1 MKTFKVESY
10 SNIESSDLTALLKQ
24 AICDHYDG
32 MPVMRGLAF
41 EEDSENRFWGETSS
55 GIYCARVLSRA
66 PDYAVLESLK
76 EELLKFKNIFP
87 EGLEC
92 FVFFPAGEK
101 QRAVPELFEESS
113 AVMFGGF
120 KSVRFLGFH
129 SLRAID
135 NKRYVAVEEFFC
147 VEKKAEP
154 IENPLPDFSLSF
166 GAPDPYGEHAAEFL
180 PGPATLTRQEIEE
193 FFEIGLEIKRI
204 RG

>member
-1 MKTFKVESY
+1 MKTFRVENC
-10 SNIESSDLTALLKQ
+10 SNIESSDLASLLKQ

-41 EEDSENRFWGETSS
+41 EEDSEKRFWGETSS
-55 GIYCARVLSRA
+55 GMYCARVLNRP
-66 PDYAVLESLK
+66 PDYSVLESLK

-92 FVFFPAGEK
+92 FIFFPAGEK
-101 QRAVPELFEESS
+101 KNSAPKLLEESS
-113 AVMFGGF
+113 AAMFGVF

-129 SLRAID
+129 FLRSLDDKRHVAI
-135 NKRYVAVEEFFC
+135 EEFLC
-147 VEKKAEP
+147 IEKKPEP
-154 IENPLPDFSLSF
+154 IENPLPDFALSF